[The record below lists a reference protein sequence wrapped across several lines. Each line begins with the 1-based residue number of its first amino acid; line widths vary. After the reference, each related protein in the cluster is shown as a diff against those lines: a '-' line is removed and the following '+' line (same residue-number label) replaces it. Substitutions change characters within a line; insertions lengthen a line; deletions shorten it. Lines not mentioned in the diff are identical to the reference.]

1 MTRCA
6 PKAVTYP
13 AACRCSAPP
22 AWLQTPSCCSA
33 VMVELA
39 SHRVP
44 AVIGLRQV
52 QTLSARP
59 EKISDCLE
67 RAACTRPRS
76 PLGGDDGRVGQELP
90 GIGALGGLLRLLLP
104 RLLLGLR
111 TLQLLLPLLFG

>member
-13 AACRCSAPP
+13 AACRCGAPS

-39 SHRVP
+39 SHRVH
-44 AVIGLRQV
+44 ADHR
-52 QTLSARP
+52 SARGSNP
-59 EKISDCLE
+59 VSPTETSLTVLE

-90 GIGALGGLLRLLLP
+90 GIGALRGLLRLLLP